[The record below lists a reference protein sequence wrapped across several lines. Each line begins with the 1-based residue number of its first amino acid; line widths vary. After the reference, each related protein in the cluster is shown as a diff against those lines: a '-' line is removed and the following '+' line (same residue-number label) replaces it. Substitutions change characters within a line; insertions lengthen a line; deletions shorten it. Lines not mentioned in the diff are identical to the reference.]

1 MCMLVLWLRSPC
13 SSYRYVY
20 MSQIKLNR
28 GIPIPFALYKPHTS
42 VHIYIALPEGTWE
55 GTPVGVSCPTTRE
68 EAGLGGCGGKMEDE
82 R

>member
-1 MCMLVLWLRSPC
+1 MCVC
-13 SSYRYVY
+13 VY
-20 MSQIKLNR
+20 NARSQIKLNR
-28 GIPIPFALYKPHTS
+28 GIPVPFALYKPHIP
-42 VHIYIALPEGTWE
+42 VYISHPRSPEGTWE